1 MRLFVNR
8 IKSVFISYS
17 KEDKALIA
25 SIKMIAGSKP
35 YNLKPYKIAT
45 QHTSVAKSVKRGF
58 KESNERLEYLGDA
71 VLSVVVAEYLF
82 KRYPFKDEGFLTE
95 IRSRIVSRDSLN
107 NVARTIGVP
116 QIVRYDKKRKTP
128 NSHKSLFGN
137 TLEALIGAIYLD
149 KGFKHSRNFILNK
162 LLKPHFDIE
171 ELINTT
177 KNYKS
182 KLIEWTQKQSKSPS
196 FQHLET
202 IDKGHY
208 KEFIMEVRIDDEPIA
223 KGHGLSK
230 KKAEQ
235 DAAREACLKLEL
247 EEQ

>member
-1 MRLFVNR
+1 MVINRL
-8 IKSVFISYS
+8 KSIFRSYS
-17 KEDKALIA
+17 KEEKELIA
-25 SIKMIAGSKP
+25 SIRMITGNKP
-35 YNLKPYKIAT
+35 FNLKPYQIAT
-45 QHTSVAKSVKRGF
+45 QHTSVAKSVKKGF

-82 KRYPFKDEGFLTE
+82 KRFPFKDEGFLTE
-95 IRSRIVSRDSLN
+95 VRSRIVSRESLN

-116 QIVRYDKKRKTP
+116 QIVQFDRKRKTP
-128 NSHKSLFGN
+128 NSHKSLYGN

-149 KGFKHSRNFILNK
+149 KGFNHGRRFILKK
-162 LLKPHFDIE
+162 LLKPHFDLDEI
-171 ELINTT
+171 ISTT

-182 KLIEWTQKQSKSPS
+182 KLIEWTQKNSKIPS
-196 FQHLET
+196 FEHVST

-208 KEFIMEVRIDDEPIA
+208 KEFVMEVRIDDEPIA

-235 DAAREACLKLEL
+235 DAAREACLILEL
-247 EEQ
+247 NDQ